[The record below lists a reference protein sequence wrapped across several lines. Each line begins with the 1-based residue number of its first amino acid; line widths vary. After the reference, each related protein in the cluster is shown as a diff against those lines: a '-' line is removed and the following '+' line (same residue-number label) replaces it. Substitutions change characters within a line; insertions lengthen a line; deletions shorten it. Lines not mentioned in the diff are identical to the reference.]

1 MEQNRITLDAHTLIW
16 YFHTESNIKLSQRAL
31 TVIMEAEE
39 SGIIYVPSVAMLEIL
54 RLIEKGKFPLSYDDL
69 LFHIEQSIAYNLIS
83 LDNELLKTV
92 PDVTDRLELHDRVI
106 VATAIFTDTS
116 LVSKDIKIS
125 KVYDRV
131 IW

>member
-1 MEQNRITLDAHTLIW
+1 MEQSRITLDAHTLVW

-31 TVIMEAEE
+31 TVIMEVEE
-39 SGIIYVPSVAMLEIL
+39 SGIIYVPSVVMLEIL

-69 LFHIEQSIAYNLIS
+69 LSYIEQSVAYNLIS

-106 VATAIFTDTS
+106 VATAIFTDTF

>member
-16 YFHTESNIKLSQRAL
+16 YFHTESNIKLSQKAL

-106 VATAIFTDTS
+106 VATAIFTDTF

>member
-1 MEQNRITLDAHTLIW
+1 MEQSRITLDAHTLIW

>member
-1 MEQNRITLDAHTLIW
+1 MEQSRITLDAHTLIW
-16 YFHTESNIKLSQRAL
+16 YFHTESNNKLSQRAL